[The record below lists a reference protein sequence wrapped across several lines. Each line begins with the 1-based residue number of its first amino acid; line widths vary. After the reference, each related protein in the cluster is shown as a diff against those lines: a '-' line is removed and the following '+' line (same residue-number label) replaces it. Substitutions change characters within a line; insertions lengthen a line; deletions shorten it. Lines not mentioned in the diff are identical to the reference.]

1 MNTIK
6 PFKGK
11 FCNKECTIY
20 AINSNDINTGLTTA
34 FECPHCKK
42 SHLYNVK
49 FPKKEVETE
58 RYWITVY
65 DVVCATCNKEFEILD
80 IYDKL
85 ED

>member
-20 AINSNDINTGLTTA
+20 AINSKDVNTGLTTV
-34 FECPHCKK
+34 FKCPYCKEA
-42 SHLYNVK
+42 HLYNVK

-58 RYWITVY
+58 RYCIAVY

-80 IYDKL
+80 ICEKL

>member
-6 PFKGK
+6 RFKGK
-11 FCNKECTIY
+11 FCNKECVIY
-20 AINSNDINTGLTTA
+20 AINSSDVNYGLTTVVK
-34 FECPHCKK
+34 CPYCKEK
-42 SHLYNVK
+42 HLYNVK
-49 FPKKEVETE
+49 FYKTAVETE
-58 RYWITVY
+58 RYCISVY